1 MDIQV
6 TDKALAE
13 LRGLGAGEEQ
23 FLRVSVVPGGCSG
36 MTYTAAIDNTLK
48 EGDEVIV
55 EQDGLRIIADSGS
68 LLFLD
73 GLRIDFSDDLVQA
86 GFRFTNP
93 NASKSCGCGS
103 SFSV

>member
-6 TDKALAE
+6 SDKALVE
-13 LRGLGAGEEQ
+13 LRRLGADAEQ
-23 FLRVSVVPGGCSG
+23 FLRISVVPGGCSG
-36 MTYTAAIDNTLK
+36 MTYTAAIANTLK

-68 LLFLD
+68 ILFLD

-86 GFRFTNP
+86 GFRFTNAS
-93 NASKSCGCGS
+93 ASKSCGCGS